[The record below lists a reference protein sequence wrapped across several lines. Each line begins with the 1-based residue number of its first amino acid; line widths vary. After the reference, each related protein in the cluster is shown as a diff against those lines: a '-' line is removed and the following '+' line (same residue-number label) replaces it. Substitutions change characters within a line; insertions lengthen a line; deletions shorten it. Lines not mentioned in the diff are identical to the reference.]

1 MAQVQDTQHV
11 SFFGTEFSE
20 VLETKESRKSLLE
33 LDIPHTTHTICAMYK
48 TFVKP
53 H

>member
-1 MAQVQDTQHV
+1 V

-33 LDIPHTTHTICAMYK
+33 LDIPHTTHNLCHVQDIREAALARD
-48 TFVKP
+48 P
-53 H
+53 HGWV